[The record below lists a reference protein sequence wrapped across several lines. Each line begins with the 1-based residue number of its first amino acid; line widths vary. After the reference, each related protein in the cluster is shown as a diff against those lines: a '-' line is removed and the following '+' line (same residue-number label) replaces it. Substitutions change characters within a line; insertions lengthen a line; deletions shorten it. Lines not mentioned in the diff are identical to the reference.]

1 MRLLPALALCGAS
14 LFSSWLGAVQLT
26 SGTPDYGVLI
36 ISRERLEIATA
47 CDIGVYLQDQL
58 VSRLFQ
64 GQSASYNLPP
74 GEVSVRLGIMG
85 DTGCQ
90 PSFEQIRSDR
100 VQIRAGAIH
109 KYRVMLLESGLGL
122 RAVDP

>member
-1 MRLLPALALCGAS
+1 MRLCPALSLCGAG
-14 LFSSWLGAVQLT
+14 LFSCWLGAVELS

-64 GQSASYNLPP
+64 GQSAAYNLPP
-74 GEVSVRLGIMG
+74 GEITVRLGIMG

-109 KYRVMLLESGLGL
+109 PYRVMLLESGLGL
-122 RAVDP
+122 RQVRP

>member
-14 LFSSWLGAVQLT
+14 LFSTWLGAVELT
-26 SGTPDYGVLI
+26 RGTPDYGVLI

-109 KYRVMLLESGLGL
+109 KYRVMLLENGLGL
-122 RAVDP
+122 REISL

>member
-1 MRLLPALALCGAS
+1 MRWSAFS
-14 LFSSWLGAVQLT
+14 LFGFLGLFAAIPSVHAA
-26 SGTPDYGVLI
+26 GEDYGVLI